1 MSPKQHLGSYKL
13 QAQDKILPTTPT
25 RTLAEVTL
33 WNPGILVRA
42 AVGRNGPFPEAKK
55 LQV

>member
-25 RTLAEVTL
+25 RILAEVTL

-42 AVGRNGPFPEAKK
+42 AAGRNGPFPEAKK